1 MADKPKNTAPPPIP
15 NAAEINEVNMLE
27 NIKKIMPKFDSSS
40 GKVMKRNS
48 I

>member
-15 NAAEINEVNMLE
+15 KAADMNEVNMLE
-27 NIKKIMPKFDSSS
+27 NIRKSRPKFDNSS

>member
-15 NAAEINEVNMLE
+15 KAADINEVNMLE
-27 NIKKIMPKFDSSS
+27 NIRKKIPKFDNSW
-40 GKVMKRNS
+40 GKVMKKNS

>member
-15 NAAEINEVNMLE
+15 KAADINEVNMLE
-27 NIKKIMPKFDSSS
+27 NIRKIIAKFDNST